1 MIKVIVYDSSDE
13 RRKGLT
19 SLLSLSP
26 NILCVGSFDTCQ
38 EAIGQVGFLMPDILL
53 LDIDAPLAT
62 CIEGIQK
69 IKQLNPTIKIIVE
82 TSLEEDSRIFDT
94 LSIGIE
100 GLILK
105 NASAEKII
113 QNIEDVFNGGGV
125 MSPTVALKV
134 MNYFNSKKNQA
145 NAEYGLTNRE
155 KEVLKHLADG
165 LSYKMI
171 AGELHISYF
180 TVNAHIKK
188 IYEKLQVHSLG
199 EALALTINK
208 NIV

>member
-1 MIKVIVYDSSDE
+1 MIKVIVYDSSEE
-13 RRKGLT
+13 RRNGLT

-26 NILCVGSFDTCQ
+26 NISCVGAFNTCQ

-53 LDIDAPLAT
+53 LDIDTPLAT

-82 TSLEEDSRIFDT
+82 TSLEDDSKIFNT

-125 MSPTVALKV
+125 MSPTVALRV
-134 MNYFNSKKNQA
+134 MHYFNSKKSQPNT
-145 NAEYGLTNRE
+145 EYGLTSRE